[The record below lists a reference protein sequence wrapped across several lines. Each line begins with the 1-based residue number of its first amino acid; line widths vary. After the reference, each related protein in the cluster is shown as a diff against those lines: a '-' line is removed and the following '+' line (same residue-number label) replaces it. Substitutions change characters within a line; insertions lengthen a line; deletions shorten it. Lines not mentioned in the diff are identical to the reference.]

1 MESPLL
7 VPTASLSL
15 PLPLGGTIDRLWS
28 GIIAICCRSASYSE
42 AQACAPAVVASDAQ
56 ACDLS
61 ASEMPPAT
69 VASGG
74 AGAAMFKDI
83 LLTVDLEHMGSWV
96 KALPVALHSAKA
108 SGARLHVMTV
118 VPEVAVPALMRTGP
132 YDFEASLVPAAEA
145 ALDQFVRKHL
155 PADIEAHQIVAY
167 GVVYR
172 EILRVAT
179 EIPADLIVMAA
190 HRPQPGDFLIGSN
203 AERVSRRTGCSV
215 MLVR

>member
-1 MESPLL
+1 MRPG
-7 VPTASLSL
+7 P
-15 PLPLGGTIDRLWS
+15 
-28 GIIAICCRSASYSE
+28 
-42 AQACAPAVVASDAQ
+42 VASDAQ
-56 ACDLS
+56 ACDPN

-74 AGAAMFKDI
+74 AGAAMFKSI
-83 LLTVDLEHMGSWV
+83 LLTVDLGHMETWV
-96 KALPVALHSAKA
+96 KALPVALDSAKA

-132 YDFEASLVPAAEA
+132 YDFEATLVPGAKA
-145 ALDQFVRKHL
+145 ALDAFVRKHV
-155 PADIEAHQIVAY
+155 PAGVDTQQLVAY
-167 GVVYR
+167 GGVYR
-172 EILRVAT
+172 EILRVAA

-203 AERVSRRTGCSV
+203 AERVSRRAGCTV